1 MCIRDRPS
9 SHPSIHDQDIYSNFD
24 YSGVLSQTAQSKF
37 TTDHCDQVHPNDSF
51 LDYLEFSENGGD
63 KRIDEDTAYSIGL
76 DDELYVFKQLPD
88 SAFFDAKS
96 SKKTTDREKIPQIN
110 AQSDLK
116 PILNASHTLNIT
128 NFQEN
133 GTTNQPLTK
142 NPCDENLES
151 ATILSII
158 AYWRKRMFER
168 AIACM
173 INPAEAVRRKKV
185 QDYLAKKKRKI
196 WRSHIKYPK
205 RKTATDARERIHGR
219 FLSREQRKE
228 RMQRVTGFL

>member
-110 AQSDLK
+110 AQSGMKRYLSVD
-116 PILNASHTLNIT
+116 PILLLYLIIIRSKTD
-128 NFQEN
+128 
-133 GTTNQPLTK
+133 TK
-142 NPCDENLES
+142 C
-151 ATILSII
+151 I
-158 AYWRKRMFER
+158 AYFKYHQLSGKW
-168 AIACM
+168 
-173 INPAEAVRRKKV
+173 NY
-185 QDYLAKKKRKI
+185 QST
-196 WRSHIKYPK
+196 SHQ
-205 RKTATDARERIHGR
+205 E
-219 FLSREQRKE
+219 S
-228 RMQRVTGFL
+228 M